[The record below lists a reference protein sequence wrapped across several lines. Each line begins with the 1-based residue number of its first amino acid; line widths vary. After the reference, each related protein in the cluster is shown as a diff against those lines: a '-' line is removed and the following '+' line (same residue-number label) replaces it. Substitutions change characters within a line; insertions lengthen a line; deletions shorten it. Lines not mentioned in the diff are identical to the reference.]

1 MDYSSEFCEIPMT
14 RTTIDQAIEAAE
26 HPIVLETSAQLEN
39 ASATWKDSEIL
50 GIDTEFVRER
60 TYRAALG
67 LVQVSDGKTAWLL
80 DPLALPSLQALA
92 DLLENP
98 GIMKILHSGSEDL
111 EVLLHSVGTLPSPLA
126 DSQVACA
133 MLGQPLQMG
142 YHAAVNW
149 LFDIDVDKEQTRSNW
164 CRRPLNSKQLHY
176 AAMDVTLLPSMILKL
191 RSQLEAKNRWE
202 WLLEDV
208 ARMQQTARTDVDP
221 REAYLRVS
229 GAGRLD
235 GRGLKVLRRLA
246 AWREETAIQKN
257 LARGFVINDAGLMGL
272 AQAKPETKAEIAE
285 VEGLHPRALE
295 RYRKVLLQ
303 VIRDGLHD
311 ETEIKMPALLNNPQ
325 KKLLKDMRARVTRR
339 AAELEVDPAL
349 LASRRELEKL
359 IRAAAGEEELPER
372 FLGWRKQ
379 AITDDLMAIIR

>member
-1 MDYSSEFCEIPMT
+1 MDYLSEFSEIPMT
-14 RTTIDQAIEAAE
+14 RTTIDQAIEAAK
-26 HPIVLETSAQLEN
+26 HPIVLETSAQLES
-39 ASATWKDSEIL
+39 ASAAWSDSEIL

-80 DPLALPSLQALA
+80 DPLALPSLQPLA
-92 DLLENP
+92 DLLEDP
-98 GIMKILHSGSEDL
+98 DILKILHSGSEDL
-111 EVLLHSVGTLPSPLA
+111 EVLLHSVGALPSPLV

-133 MLGQPLQMG
+133 MLGQPLQLG

-149 LFDIDVDKEQTRSNW
+149 LFDIEVDKEQTRSNW

-191 RSQLEAKNRWE
+191 RGQLETKGRWE

-221 REAYLRVS
+221 QEAYLRVS
-229 GAGRLD
+229 GAARLD
-235 GRGLKVLRRLA
+235 ERGLRVLRRLA
-246 AWREETAIQKN
+246 AWREETAIQRN

-272 AQAKPETKAEIAE
+272 AQSRPRTKAKIAE
-285 VEGLHPRALE
+285 VEAIHPRALE
-295 RYRKVLLQ
+295 RYGRVLLQ
-303 VIRDGLHD
+303 LVRDGVQD
-311 ETEIKMPALLNNPQ
+311 DTQIDMPAPLSNAQ
-325 KKLLKDMRARVTRR
+325 KKLLKDMRDLVTRR
-339 AAELEVDPAL
+339 AAALKVDPAL
-349 LASRRELEKL
+349 LASRKELEKL
-359 IRAAAGEEELPER
+359 IRASADEEDLPER

-379 AITDDLMAIIR
+379 AITDDLLAIIR